1 MLSAFFLFF
10 GKMFISLEKKGG
22 GGARRDII
30 HIINFIFKIIQG
42 NVVVIKRV
50 IKNCM
55 Y

>member
-1 MLSAFFLFF
+1 MLSAFFFF
-10 GKMFISLEKKGG
+10 FWKNVHFARKKGG

-30 HIINFIFKIIQG
+30 RIINFIFKIIQG
-42 NVVVIKRV
+42 NVVMVKKV